1 MKQASNVQAGKHL
14 VFIDYLRVFACLSVV
29 FLHIVVNWTEKSG
42 LTVAEYPLR
51 LKIDAA
57 ICGVLRVAVPIF
69 VMISGALLLD
79 KNKEI
84 SWQKIKKYITKMLV
98 VLLVFGLGFCFIEN
112 FANHVPLWQS
122 PFVAIKNLLE
132 ENTWGHMW
140 YIYMLIGLYI
150 ITPLVK
156 PFTDKA
162 SKKDFQIML
171 GLLSVPVIIV
181 PSINWLLGT
190 NVTTLGIKSAQY
202 IFYFLL
208 GQYSLR
214 YSLRPKTAA
223 LLLVISTIVLMI
235 LELTTEHH
243 STGNKNNSIPIAV
256 IAYSIFS
263 LFYNALLKSNKIIN
277 LISKNSFSIYIIH
290 MLWLHALE
298 IIINIQ
304 LKQTTPVIGEILMLL
319 LITSLSL
326 TNAIILRK
334 IPILGRYL

>member
-1 MKQASNVQAGKHL
+1 MKQVSKAQAGKHL
-14 VFIDYLRVFACLSVV
+14 VFIDYLRAFACLSVV
-29 FLHIVVNWTEKSG
+29 FLHVVVDWTEKSG

-140 YIYMLIGLYI
+140 YIYMLIGLYV

-156 PFTDKA
+156 PFTDRA

-181 PSINWLLGT
+181 PSINWLL
-190 NVTTLGIKSAQY
+190 NSSLTTFHISSLIY
-202 IFYFLL
+202 FFYYLL
-208 GQYSLR
+208 GQYIIRYPIKNSHAIVIFLVTTISLI
-214 YSLRPKTAA
+214 A
-223 LLLVISTIVLMI
+223 
-235 LELTTEHH
+235 LELLTEHH
-243 STGNKNNSIPIAV
+243 LTGSKYGSVPIAI
-256 IAYSIFS
+256 IASTLFS
-263 LFYNALLKSNKIIN
+263 LFSKMNLKSNIAVNVIARD
-277 LISKNSFSIYIIH
+277 SFAIYIIH
-290 MLWLHALE
+290 VFWIHIMEMLLG
-298 IIINIQ
+298 IQ
-304 LKQTTPVIGEILMLL
+304 LKNSVPVFGEIT
-319 LITSLSL
+319 IYISIFAASIISAE
-326 TNAIILRK
+326 AIRRLPGLRR
-334 IPILGRYL
+334 II